1 MIKKLL
7 TISLI
12 TLFGASYAQNIEL
25 RIHNQS
31 ALINGTNIFIIDT
44 VSTSLSQD
52 VAAEI
57 DVISKY
63 TTAKTIKVR
72 KREVISNA
80 PLQENAI
87 CWGLCTLGVTWGTS
101 PVVESDPVPMPVS
114 TSSILYSGHVYPK
127 ANGGTS
133 TFRYI
138 WYDVNNPNDST
149 WVDVTF
155 GVAGTASL
163 NEIERITKLS
173 IYPNPAT
180 NLLNIDLNSNE
191 ANKSIEIMD
200 LIGRKVYTKIIAGNS
215 ELLRVNTS
223 GLTPGIYFVS
233 VVANNKTVRT
243 EKVII
248 TK

>member
-72 KREVISNA
+72 KREVTSNA

-87 CWGLCTLGVTWGTS
+87 CWGLCT
-101 PVVESDPVPMPVS
+101 
-114 TSSILYSGHVYPK
+114 
-127 ANGGTS
+127 
-133 TFRYI
+133 
-138 WYDVNNPNDST
+138 
-149 WVDVTF
+149 
-155 GVAGTASL
+155 
-163 NEIERITKLS
+163 
-173 IYPNPAT
+173 
-180 NLLNIDLNSNE
+180 
-191 ANKSIEIMD
+191 
-200 LIGRKVYTKIIAGNS
+200 
-215 ELLRVNTS
+215 
-223 GLTPGIYFVS
+223 
-233 VVANNKTVRT
+233 
-243 EKVII
+243 
-248 TK
+248 